1 MVDVPAVHRTKPGA
15 SGNCVASSGL
25 CLVQL
30 PSPRTRRADV
40 LADIARSLPG
50 AGIVAGCA
58 TNCIRRALFLVV
70 DRKRVDAST
79 VSVARQTETTVGRP
93 NGRIRTSGD
102 AGAGLSVRD
111 PGSVPRDR
119 CRDQCRDRGR
129 GHRGSCQIARH
140 DDCSICTAFWLDRP
154 KT

>member
-111 PGSVPRDR
+111 PGSGIGAGISAGISAGIGAGQPGGGSGTGPGPRPR
-119 CRDQCRDRGR
+119 AGPHLRIGV
-129 GHRGSCQIARH
+129 
-140 DDCSICTAFWLDRP
+140 
-154 KT
+154 